1 MVFNKKTRALYIIM
15 SLFML
20 VGCGVSKPKEESSG
34 AGIHNAA
41 EPYSDHS
48 DGIEKTVSDDE
59 LWEEAVS
66 LIEKRKYPQAI
77 SVLSRIEENDRAD
90 DLLQQLRYIISGDYI
105 QNLLEGVAAIDNE
118 GKVII
123 RINDDGIYKAN
134 GYASVQDWT
143 DIKRLSYVFHGL
155 DALSSE
161 GAFFTTLDDE
171 EFRQRH
177 DERFSEEFRR
187 RNEQLGK
194 ISGISIFATGDSNYA
209 VTDQSGKLYLYNEF
223 SDYLETEWAQKEI
236 ESWSDIVDIVTGDLR
251 VAVLHKDGTV
261 GFVYSNKSPN
271 QVSKSSVF
279 FDDMKEWTDI
289 VDISGSDIGSIAGLR
304 ADGTVLVS
312 HRMLGEI
319 PGEYYMEVSKWTDII
334 AISKSSRNILGLK
347 SDGTVVTAG
356 LVNEGQ
362 KEVAEWTDIVAV
374 SAGQNFH
381 VGLKSDGTLV
391 VAGEREGNKPL
402 PDVSDV
408 KNLYVPKISYEQ
420 PESGD

>member
-1 MVFNKKTRALYIIM
+1 MACNKRTRALSIIM

-20 VGCGVSKPKEESSG
+20 VGCGISKPETESSE
-34 AGIHNAA
+34 AGTNDAA
-41 EPYSDHS
+41 EQYSDHS
-48 DGIEKTVSDDE
+48 DGTEETVSDDE
-59 LWEEAVS
+59 LWEEAIS

-77 SVLSRIEENDRAD
+77 SVLSKIEEDDRAD

-105 QNLLEGVAAIDNE
+105 QNLLSGVAAIDNE

-123 RINDDGIYKAN
+123 RDIYEAN
-134 GYASVQDWT
+134 GYERVQEWT
-143 DIKRLSYVFHGL
+143 DIKRISYVFEGL

-171 EFRQRH
+171 EYSGQLGEAVRQ
-177 DERFSEEFRR
+177 
-187 RNEQLGK
+187 RNEQLGR
-194 ISGISIFATGDSNYA
+194 ISGISILATDTSNYA
-209 VTDQSGKLYLYNEF
+209 VTDQSGKLYLYNEYNG
-223 SDYLETEWAQKEI
+223 YLETESNRKEI

-261 GFVYSNKSPN
+261 SFVDRSKPPN
-271 QVSKSSVF
+271 QTFVEYSVYF
-279 FDDMKEWTDI
+279 NDMKEWTDI
-289 VDISGSDIGSIAGLR
+289 VDISGADGGSIAGLR

-312 HRMLGEI
+312 HRMLGET
-319 PGEYYMEVSKWTDII
+319 PGENYLEVSKWTDII

-362 KEVAEWTDIVAV
+362 KGVAEWTDIVAI
-374 SAGQNFH
+374 SAGQDFH

-391 VAGEREGNKPL
+391 VAGERQGDRPL

-408 KNLYVPKISYEQ
+408 KNLYVPKINLNE
-420 PESGD
+420 

>member
-1 MVFNKKTRALYIIM
+1 
-15 SLFML
+15 ML
-20 VGCGVSKPKEESSG
+20 VGCSGSKPNEESSETI
-34 AGIHNAA
+34 IHDAT

-48 DGIEKTVSDDE
+48 DGVEETVSDDE
-59 LWEEAVS
+59 LWEEAAS
-66 LIEKRKYPQAI
+66 LIERRKYPQAI
-77 SVLSRIEENDRAD
+77 SVLSKIEEDDRAD

-105 QNLLEGVAAIDNE
+105 QNLLEGVAAIDKE

-123 RINDDGIYKAN
+123 RINDDEIYKAN
-134 GYASVQDWT
+134 GYARVQDWT

-155 DALSSE
+155 DALNSE
-161 GAFFTTLDDE
+161 GAFFTTIDAE
-171 EFRQRH
+171 EFRQIH
-177 DERFSEEFRR
+177 EPLGEAFRR
-187 RNEQLGK
+187 RNEQLGR
-194 ISGISIFATGDSNYA
+194 ISGISIFETSESTYA
-209 VTDQSGKLYLYNEF
+209 VTDQSGKLYLYNEYVH
-223 SDYLETEWAQKEI
+223 YLDVESVQKEI
-236 ESWSDIVDIVTGDLR
+236 ESWSDIVDIVTGNLE

-261 GFVYSNKSPN
+261 SFVYSNKLHGFDKN
-271 QVSKSSVF
+271 SVIY
-279 FDDMKEWTDI
+279 DDMKEWTDI

-312 HRMLGEI
+312 HRMLGET
-319 PGEYYMEVSKWTDII
+319 PGEDYMKVSKWTDII

-362 KEVAEWTDIVAV
+362 KGVAEWTDIVAV
-374 SAGQNFH
+374 SAGQDFH

-391 VAGEREGNKPL
+391 VAGEMQSNKPL

-408 KNLYVPKISYEQ
+408 KNLYVPKISYGQ

>member
-1 MVFNKKTRALYIIM
+1 MACNKKTRPLYIIM
-15 SLFML
+15 SLLML
-20 VGCGVSKPKEESSG
+20 VGCGGLKPNSESSETTVHD
-34 AGIHNAA
+34 AT
-41 EPYSDHS
+41 EPYSEHS
-48 DGIEKTVSDDE
+48 GDGIKETVSDDE
-59 LWEEAVS
+59 LWKEATS

-77 SVLSRIEENDRAD
+77 SVLSRMEEGDRAD

-105 QNLLEGVAAIDNE
+105 QNMLSGVAAIDKE

-123 RINDDGIYKAN
+123 RDIYEPN
-134 GYASVQDWT
+134 GYERVQEWT
-143 DIKRLSYVFHGL
+143 DIKRLAYDCFGL

-161 GAFFTTLDDE
+161 GVFFTTFDDE
-171 EFRQRH
+171 EFQH
-177 DERFSEEFRR
+177 QPPGEEFRR
-187 RNEQLGK
+187 TEQLEG
-194 ISGISIFATGDSNYA
+194 ISGINLFATSSSTYA
-209 VTDQSGKLYLYNEF
+209 VTDQSGKLYLYNAY

-236 ESWSDIVDIVTGDLR
+236 ERWSDIVDIVTGDLR

-261 GFVYSNKSPN
+261 SFVYSNKSPN
-271 QVSKSSVF
+271 QIFNKDSANY
-279 FDDMKEWTDI
+279 DDMKEWTDI
-289 VDISGSDIGSIAGLR
+289 VDISGDDAGSIAGLR

-312 HRMLGEI
+312 HRMLGET

-362 KEVAEWTDIVAV
+362 KGVAEWTDIVAV
-374 SAGQNFH
+374 SAGQDFH

>member
-1 MVFNKKTRALYIIM
+1 MVCNKKTRALYIIM

-41 EPYSDHS
+41 EPYSEHS
-48 DGIEKTVSDDE
+48 DGIEETVSDDE

-105 QNLLEGVAAIDNE
+105 QNMLSGVAAIDNE

-123 RINDDGIYKAN
+123 RDIYEPN
-134 GYASVQDWT
+134 GYERVQDWT
-143 DIKRLSYVFHGL
+143 DIKRISYFYFGL

-161 GAFFTTLDDE
+161 GEFFTTLDDE
-171 EFRQRH
+171 
-177 DERFSEEFRR
+177 DVRR

-223 SDYLETEWAQKEI
+223 SDYLETEWAQTEI

-334 AISKSSRNILGLK
+334 AISKTSRNILGLK

-391 VAGEREGNKPL
+391 VAGEMEGPL